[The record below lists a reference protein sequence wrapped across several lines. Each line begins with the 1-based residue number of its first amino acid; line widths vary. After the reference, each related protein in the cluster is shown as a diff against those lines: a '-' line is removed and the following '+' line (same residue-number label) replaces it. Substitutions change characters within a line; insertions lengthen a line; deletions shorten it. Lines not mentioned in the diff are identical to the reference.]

1 MLSPC
6 RRIHAIAEA
15 LTSADEDTVVRM
27 IRTAIEG
34 NEVDKFFE
42 AIFIAYGFGY
52 RGALSIEL
60 LPLLSCDTTFLMPLL
75 NAALNGTRMCVCA
88 RASFVHLV
96 VCACTG
102 AGLGSGTSLIA

>member
-1 MLSPC
+1 MVWYGMLSPC

-75 NAALNGTRMCVCA
+75 NAALNGTRMCV
-88 RASFVHLV
+88 
-96 VCACTG
+96 
-102 AGLGSGTSLIA
+102 